1 MTSLGYVI
9 GYVADVER
17 SIDFYERAFG
27 LTRRFVG
34 PDGDYGEMDTGA
46 TTLAFAAA
54 TLAASNLAR
63 AGGYAAL
70 DPAAG
75 PPGVTITLVTDD
87 VPAALA
93 DALTAGATPYVDTME
108 MPWGQTVAYVRDP
121 DGILVELATPVHPVS
136 DPG

>member
-27 LTRRFVG
+27 LTRRFIG

-46 TTLAFAAA
+46 TTLAFAEASLA
-54 TLAASNLAR
+54 TSNLAG

-70 DPAAG
+70 DPTAP

-93 DALTAGATPYVDTME
+93 TALAAGAVPYVDATDKS
-108 MPWGQTVAYVRDP
+108 WGQTVAYVRDP
-121 DGILVELATPVHPVS
+121 DGILVELATPMT
-136 DPG
+136 